1 MPRPQ
6 GWLLFSSSPL
16 RGTCWRASAR
26 EPPNTSLPIGDGLYT
41 RCWQFYDK
49 SKGEPKMFLTI
60 VSASILTAIV
70 SLVCIVGIPYIIAP
84 TPWGARVLTGS
95 KTPFGFLLS
104 GHVVIFMLAT
114 LVGLIVG
121 WLTLLRGRVP
131 NSFFWILAVVAL
143 AASLVEL
150 LTDLGWLA
158 EKVMRKP
165 SIAFRFLWPC
175 PTARTAR

>member
-1 MPRPQ
+1 
-6 GWLLFSSSPL
+6 
-16 RGTCWRASAR
+16 
-26 EPPNTSLPIGDGLYT
+26 
-41 RCWQFYDK
+41 
-49 SKGEPKMFLTI
+49 MFLTI

-70 SLVCIVGIPYIIAP
+70 SLVCIIGIPYIIAP

-158 EKVMRKP
+158 EKVMRKTP
-165 SIAFRFLWPC
+165 QLQKKIVAEKATMLLGAVVGIVIWFLIVHAW
-175 PTARTAR
+175 

>member
-1 MPRPQ
+1 
-6 GWLLFSSSPL
+6 
-16 RGTCWRASAR
+16 
-26 EPPNTSLPIGDGLYT
+26 
-41 RCWQFYDK
+41 
-49 SKGEPKMFLTI
+49 MFWTI
-60 VSASILTAIV
+60 VSASLVTAIV
-70 SLVCIVGIPYIIAP
+70 SLVCIIGIPYIIAP
-84 TPWGARVLTGS
+84 TAWGARVLTGS

-131 NSFFWILAVVAL
+131 NSFFWILAVIAL

-158 EKVMRKP
+158 EKVMRKTP
-165 SIAFRFLWPC
+165 QLTKKIVAEKATMLLGAVVGIVVWFVIVHAW
-175 PTARTAR
+175 